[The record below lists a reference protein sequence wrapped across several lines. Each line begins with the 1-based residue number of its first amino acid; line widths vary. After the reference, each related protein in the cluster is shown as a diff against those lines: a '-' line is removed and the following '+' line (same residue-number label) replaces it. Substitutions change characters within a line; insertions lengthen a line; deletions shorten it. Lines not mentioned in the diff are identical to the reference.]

1 VGTSSGLY
9 GISKVL
15 KTLQEES
22 ADDIVDYTELVND
35 FEQALRD
42 ADTACYSA
50 IFVEFSAAKTPPE
63 KFFTDAKSDVA
74 RMQKYF
80 HELTALLNL

>member
-9 GISKVL
+9 GISKVF
-15 KTLQEES
+15 KTLQEE
-22 ADDIVDYTELVND
+22 ADDIIEYMELVND

-50 IFVEFSAAKTPPE
+50 IFVEFSAAKTKPE
-63 KFFTDAKSDVA
+63 KFFNDAKADVA
-74 RMQKYF
+74 RMQIYF
-80 HELTALLNL
+80 KGLTAELHL